1 MATGKNGETAIN
13 MPETKASVKGTAP
26 LLNSSK
32 AVSTVEHPNRGVK
45 KGFAIGDFVLR
56 LCALGAALGATVAMG
71 NADQVLPFFTQF
83 LQFEAQY
90 DDFDTFRFFV
100 MAMGMVSGYL
110 FISLP
115 FSIIGI
121 IRPFATK
128 PRLFLVIFDSMMA
141 ALTIAAGSASAS
153 MVYLAHNGN
162 DDVNWL
168 PFCQQF
174 GDFCQSAS
182 GAVIAEER
190 KKGFAVGDFILRLC
204 TLGAAL
210 GSTVAIG
217 NAEQLLPFFHSV
229 PPIRSS
235 V

>member
-32 AVSTVEHPNRGVK
+32 AVSTVEHPNRAVK

-115 FSIIGI
+115 FSIICI

-141 ALTIAAGSASAS
+141 ALTIAAGSAAAS

-182 GAVIAEER
+182 GAVIGSLLA
-190 KKGFAVGDFILRLC
+190 
-204 TLGAAL
+204 AAL
-210 GSTVAIG
+210 
-217 NAEQLLPFFHSV
+217 LLVIIILSAFALK
-229 PPIRSS
+229 RN
-235 V
+235 